1 MPDHGTRTT
10 RPFDDGPN
18 PCSCPS
24 EVVAL
29 LDLAVRYAKA
39 SLAPEA
45 LIGAQYVK
53 SFMEQPAET
62 WCRYIAEASP

>member
-1 MPDHGTRTT
+1 MTGLPTT
-10 RPFDDGPN
+10 LPFEDGPN

-29 LDLAVRYAKA
+29 LDLAVRYAEA

-45 LIGAQYVK
+45 LVGAQYVK
-53 SFMEQPAET
+53 NFIEQRSET
-62 WCRYIAEASP
+62 WCRYIAEASV